1 MTQNNSVKV
10 SVVIP
15 SLNRPTIVTKAVNS
29 ALAQT
34 LESIEVIVVIDGPD
48 EATVTELK
56 KINDRRLRIKPLPE
70 NVGCSDARNTGVD
83 EARGEWI
90 AFLDDDDEWF
100 PQKLELQLTAA
111 QNSSYKLPFIAS
123 RCLSKSPTNEFVLPK
138 KIPNPKVNMSEF
150 LFVRESLFNR
160 AELIQTSTFFTSKE
174 LLQKVPFT
182 KGLRKHEDWE
192 WLIRISAVDNVGIE
206 VLPDVLAIRYCDRTR
221 ESLSNN
227 YDWRFGR
234 KWIRSIRDYVTPQA
248 YAGFFL
254 RVLALQASLNKDWQ
268 AFFPL
273 LKEATKE
280 GKPRNEDF
288 LSFMLLWFIPLKL
301 RHKLRSLI
309 LVNPLQNR

>member
-1 MTQNNSVKV
+1 MYQVDSVTV

-15 SLNRPTIVTKAVNS
+15 SRNRPTIVTKAVNS
-29 ALAQT
+29 ALRQT

-56 KINDRRLRIKPLPE
+56 KINDSRLKVKSLPI
-70 NVGCSDARNTGVD
+70 NVGCSDARNMGVN
-83 EARGEWI
+83 EAKGKWI

-111 QNSSYKLPFIAS
+111 QNSSYKFPFIAS

-138 KIPNPKVNMSEF
+138 KIPDPQVNMSSF
-150 LFVRESLFNR
+150 LFVRESLFGR

-192 WLIRISAVDNVGIE
+192 WLIRIGSLDNVGIE
-206 VLPDVLAIRYCDRTR
+206 VLPDVLAIRYCDETR

-227 YDWRFGR
+227 YNWRFGR
-234 KWIRSIRDYVTPQA
+234 NWIRSIKDYVTPQA

-254 RVLALQASLNKDWQ
+254 RVLTLQASINKDWQ

-273 LKEATKE
+273 LKEAIKE
-280 GKPRNEDF
+280 GKPRNKDL
-288 LSFMLLWFIPLKL
+288 LSFIVVWFVPSKL
-301 RHKLRSLI
+301 RRNLRSLM
-309 LVNPLQNR
+309 QSNRA